1 MGRSEIIIFQHVE
14 WEKPGRIA
22 YAFEDSG
29 LDYSVLNISKEKKAD
44 LPDIAVLQALGVTHE
59 MRLRAIP
66 DRLPTYLAYHR
77 QFVFI
82 THLAMQ

>member
-29 LDYSVLNISKEKKAD
+29 LGYSVLNISKEK
-44 LPDIAVLQALGVTHE
+44 
-59 MRLRAIP
+59 
-66 DRLPTYLAYHR
+66 
-77 QFVFI
+77 
-82 THLAMQ
+82 